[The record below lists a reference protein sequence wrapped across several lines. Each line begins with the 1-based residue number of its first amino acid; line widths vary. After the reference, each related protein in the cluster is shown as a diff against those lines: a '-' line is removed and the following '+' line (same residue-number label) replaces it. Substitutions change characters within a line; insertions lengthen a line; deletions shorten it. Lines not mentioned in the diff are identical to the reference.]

1 MITSKKSLFYIVGFS
16 ALLIV
21 TVFLFFLLSDKNNA
35 KLVYVDN
42 AIVFSEFNL
51 FKDLSKSR
59 NTQLKHQK
67 KYVDSLAS
75 LLNKKASTATSGDD
89 LKKQFIKENNRLN
102 EMNRRYTKEVNAQ
115 VWNRLNAYMRE
126 FGEQNDYQLILGT
139 RGDGNIMHA
148 AKKLDVTKA
157 FIKFANDRYE
167 GNSN

>member
-1 MITSKKSLFYIVGFS
+1 M
-16 ALLIV
+16 
-21 TVFLFFLLSDKNNA
+21 
-35 KLVYVDN
+35 
-42 AIVFSEFNL
+42 